1 VSRVHPDHSG
11 WRATTD
17 SAGET
22 YYYSMR
28 TRQRS
33 WADPRSLSASVKDR
47 HYESLDPGA
56 YMSAP
61 HLDGQSAQPSAM
73 EIEGGERRRVD
84 L

>member
-1 VSRVHPDHSG
+1 MSRVHPDHSG

-33 WADPRSLSASVKDR
+33 WADPRPLSASVKDR
-47 HYESLDPGA
+47 HYESLDPDA
-56 YMSAP
+56 YAP
-61 HLDGQSAQPSAM
+61 NPDGLSAQPSAM